1 MPKRI
6 GLKVAIMTL
15 IVSLAVVS
23 ASVFIQDHLKSDA
36 NNSIGKPNSGI
47 IIPPYFDP
55 NSSWDYLIQLF
66 SEFSKVP
73 MIVIVNPENGLG
85 LNYSQSYSNY
95 TSTMEKSGITV
106 LGYIYTSYG
115 TRSLGIVL
123 LQAYDYLH
131 WCGIRGIL
139 WMKSQ
144 TI

>member
-1 MPKRI
+1 MAKSIR
-6 GLKVAIMTL
+6 LKTPIMVL

-23 ASVFIQDHLKSDA
+23 ASLFIGDYLKNDA
-36 NNSIGKPNSGI
+36 NNAIGKPNSGI
-47 IIPPYFDP
+47 IIPLYFDP
-55 NSSWDYLIQLF
+55 NSSWDYLIRLH

-73 MIVIVNPENGLG
+73 MIVIINPENGPG

-115 TRSLGIVL
+115 TRSLGTVL

-131 WCGIRGIL
+131 WYGIRGIL